1 MNKLLSR
8 LARLDPPDPLK
19 VFVVFL
25 TALSLLFIIVGHWK
39 IVGDVFDPGSG
50 EVYNLFTRWVSD
62 FAAKNPEGWWIK
74 VGMLAFC
81 LALALFFRRLAREE
95 ATNFAGVW
103 RGFGVLLV
111 GSSMIGGLVLVAVFD
126 LSPRQYEIIES
137 RVVLERARAVGDES
151 KEDTNWWEVLFDQKG
166 LTLRE
171 ELLVD
176 STLTEE
182 EFLLLRA
189 KILAEGWEQEEVR
202 QYLREVLDLK
212 VKLEAEADVEEVET
226 RRELRALPRGKRELS
241 KQWYHRLGFQMFLA
255 GFVTASIWLARREFV
270 ERRFERLPGTLLGL
284 CLTLVF
290 GLWLMSEKLGLAGV
304 PQRALLVL
312 IGYWLTRNL
321 AHIRGAIPRTAPR
334 SADDVLSPTIANHIP

>member
-8 LARLDPPDPLK
+8 FAKPDRPDSLK

-25 TALSLLFIIVGHWK
+25 SALSLLFIIVGHWK
-39 IVGDVFDPGSG
+39 IVGHVFDPGSG

-74 VGMLAFC
+74 VGMLTFC

-95 ATNFAGVW
+95 ATDLAGVW

-137 RVVLERARAVGDES
+137 RVVLERARAVGDVS
-151 KEDTNWWEVLFDQKG
+151 KEETNWWEVLFDPKG

-171 ELLVD
+171 ELLGD
-176 STLTEE
+176 SPLTEE
-182 EFLLLRA
+182 EFLMLRG
-189 KILAEGWEQEEVR
+189 KILEEGWEQEEVR
-202 QYLREVLDLK
+202 RYLREVLDLK
-212 VKLEAEADVEEVET
+212 EEARISSEADVEEVET
-226 RRELRALPRGKRELS
+226 KRELRALPRGKRELS
-241 KQWYHRLGFQMFLA
+241 KHWYHRLGFQMFLA
-255 GFVTASIWLARREFV
+255 GFVTASVWLARREWM

-304 PQRALLVL
+304 PQRALLAL
-312 IGYWLTRNL
+312 IGYWLVRNL
-321 AHIRGAIPRTAPR
+321 AHIRRERA
-334 SADDVLSPTIANHIP
+334 V